1 MTWVQLL
8 LVLGYLKNTWI
19 PTIENL
25 TGPGWVKGPAF
36 HLGAIDVVSGG
47 TRVGLVGSHDTCWHL
62 LPAGEKMLGGPQQ
75 GQYRSV
81 LSTLQGSTRPYDSYA
96 PSTSALLSY
105 HLYFGLLN

>member
-62 LPAGEKMLGGPQQ
+62 LPAGEKMLGGA
-75 GQYRSV
+75 
-81 LSTLQGSTRPYDSYA
+81 TARPVPIGTQSSPRLHQA
-96 PSTSALLSY
+96 I
-105 HLYFGLLN
+105 

>member
-8 LVLGYLKNTWI
+8 LVLGCLKNTWI

-62 LPAGEKMLGGPQQ
+62 LPAGEKMLGGHSKASTDR
-75 GQYRSV
+75 YSV
-81 LSTLQGSTRPYDSYA
+81 LSEA
-96 PSTSALLSY
+96 PPGHMIVMHPVHLLSC
-105 HLYFGLLN
+105 HTTCTLVF